1 MARNNDIV
9 WDLWDEAKQL
19 PPHVDPVEQHFQ
31 ALKASIHQKMVESL
45 DLSRIGDIDRK
56 VLIRHVRHLA
66 NEASHGKGE
75 ALSQIDQ
82 ERLLDELM
90 WEVFGMGPLEP
101 LIRDNRVTDVLVNDP
116 YTVYVERNG
125 RMELTDVIF
134 ADESHLMRII
144 QRIVARLGRR
154 IDTVSP
160 MVDARL
166 PDGSR
171 VNAIVPP
178 LALDGPTLS
187 IRRFGA
193 ESLRVSDLLDVESLV
208 PDMVNFLDAVVESRI
223 GCLISGGTGA
233 GKTTLLN
240 ALSSFIPMDERL
252 VTIEDSAELVL
263 QHRHRVRL
271 ETRPPNT
278 EGKGE
283 VTQRELVRNSLRMRP
298 DRILVGEVRGAEV
311 WDMLQAMNTG
321 HEGSMTTIHSNSAH
335 DALARMEM
343 MSAMTGFDFPINVIR
358 NYIASG
364 IRIVVH
370 MARLKGGPRKI
381 VQICEI
387 AGIEDGQYHLEDI
400 FGFEQTSLDEHG
412 VAIGNFYATGYR
424 PECLKRIA
432 AYGRELPDSMFDEG
446 KRYPQPERVEPE
458 IPQNVPQNDST
469 EFIIS

>member
-1 MARNNDIV
+1 MAQSDEI
-9 WDLWDEAKQL
+9 LWELWEEPMLL
-19 PPHVDPVEQHFQ
+19 PSHVDPVEQHFQ
-31 ALKASIHQKMVESL
+31 SLKASIHQRMVESL
-45 DLSRIGDIDRK
+45 DLSRIADIDRQ
-56 VLIRHVRHLA
+56 VLIRHVRNLA
-66 NEASHGKGE
+66 NEARQGRSD

-101 LIRDNRVTDVLVNDP
+101 LIRDPAVTDVLVNDP
-116 YTVYVERNG
+116 YNVYVERGG
-125 RMELTDVIF
+125 RMRLTNVIF
-134 ADESHLMRII
+134 ADETHLMRII

-154 IDTVSP
+154 IDAVSP

-178 LALDGPTLS
+178 LALDGPALS
-187 IRRFGA
+187 IRKFGM
-193 ESLRVSDLLDVESLV
+193 ESLRVDELLDFESIV
-208 PDMVNFLDAVVESRI
+208 PDMVKFLSAVIESRI
-223 GCLISGGTGA
+223 GVLISGGTGA

-240 ALSSFIPMDERL
+240 ALSSYIPLDERL

-271 ETRPPNT
+271 ETRPENT

-321 HEGSMTTIHSNSAH
+321 HEGSMTTIHANSAL
-335 DALARMEM
+335 DALSRMEM
-343 MSAMTGFDFPINVIR
+343 MAAMTGFEFPISVIR

-364 IRIVVH
+364 IKMVVH
-370 MARLKGGPRKI
+370 LSRLKGGPRKV
-381 VQICEI
+381 VQISEI
-387 AGIEDGQYHLEDI
+387 AGIEDGQYVLEEV
-400 FGFEQTSLDEHG
+400 FGFEQTGLDDDG
-412 VAIGNFYATGYR
+412 AAIGDFYATGYR
-424 PECLKRIA
+424 PQCLERIA
-432 AYGRELPDSMFDEG
+432 AYGTRLPDELFDEG
-446 KRYPQPERVEPE
+446 KRYPQPVVLNEEQE
-458 IPQNVPQNDST
+458 YIPDDEQIEVV
-469 EFIIS
+469 IS